1 MATLTTLPTWY
12 VASNG
17 LDITQWMIDF
27 DIRMGRQHEIDRT
40 ESSTLSMTLDNRSG
54 TFTPWNTNTYTFS
67 ASNSNFAG
75 VAALSIEVIV
85 ATGSQVTYFW
95 ASNNADPVTGA
106 QQGGIF
112 ANYAQMV
119 GNSVTISGFSTTGY
133 NGTFTV
139 VSSTPSSFTVANTTT
154 GTPATY
160 GKVTS
165 VTLTGCPITT
175 NSLIE
180 IGGIYPPTTGTWSQQ
195 FSGYANVIQPSAPD
209 ELNSQTTV
217 QANDYLKTFAAR
229 LLSNSDIYPNFT
241 QAAWDSTA
249 LTNTTQL
256 YAPVAVGATVGYVYS
271 TATLSGTASI
281 RIIDGANSEV
291 VSGTWGTSVTLGS
304 GKLYPLTVSAGFAKA
319 HGSGCFVGTN
329 YSTTS
334 PAVFYR
340 GNDTSGI
347 TATDFLNNLSGSYLG
362 TVNYTTTGAHL
373 YDAAGSIGL
382 NSQGWIQGLVGS
394 LSGGATSTW
403 SSHFWVKAPSVG
415 DTLLSVYDTTNNR
428 VAALTVNASGS
439 LNLSIG
445 APSALT
451 ATLLNGPITN
461 SATTIITTYTAGFPS
476 SGTLS
481 ATGSAGTMTFTY
493 TGVTKSTYTI
503 YPNIV
508 VPCLIFSGVSS
519 SSAGTAQNGTT
530 ITLGATPYTPALSTA
545 TTNILDGN
553 WHHVLIDYAPATS
566 AIAIDVDGVSV
577 KTGTSPT
584 TVLASQAY
592 WGAAV
597 ISTGNPANPSGASNG
612 TFADMFFVQS
622 SPGLASAAAT
632 LYKIGTLLSVQ
643 KYVGL
648 KIIDALTVA
657 QFPGSTAGIVQGYT
671 QCVGDTSAVNQSNV
685 LDYILNHVDTEQGFF
700 FQSPSGALTF
710 LDRFYVQETPA
721 KQLSGS
727 AVTIGDSGALQAFY
741 EPGVEILQDDLDVW
755 NRAQVTTYAGSV
767 YETGNSNS
775 VALYGSR
782 TIPKTSV
789 YTVTTNDTN
798 ALAQMLLYRY
808 AYPQVRASKV
818 DLSTKANANTPVMIS
833 LNLWDQITF
842 SRHGSGN
849 SAFQKQMVVESIEH
863 NFVAD
868 PGEMNTTLVLS
879 PFELVTG
886 SSTPDS
892 GSVFRF
898 SDGTHTY
905 SHFATTSLSTTFS
918 SGAPTNTTINAT
930 GLTPTSTTITVA
942 STTGFASSG
951 TFAVACSG
959 QNVVM
964 GYTGT
969 TSTTFTGCYPISGSV
984 DSSFAS
990 GAKVT
995 APFTMTVAST
1005 TGFPTSGY
1013 LTVNYSAGTSIT
1025 LTYTGTTSTTFTGCQ
1040 VFLGTYAT
1048 ISGTVYSGNAQS
1060 TTQDHFGG

>member
-27 DIRMGRQHEIDRT
+27 NIRMGRQHEIDRT
-40 ESSTLSMTLDNRSG
+40 ESSTLNLTLDNRSG

-75 VAALSIEVIV
+75 VAALSIEVVV

-112 ANYAQMV
+112 SNYAQMV

-154 GTPATY
+154 GTPSTY

-165 VTLTGCPITT
+165 ITLSGCPITT

-180 IGGIYPPTTGTWSQQ
+180 IGGVYPTTGGTWSQQ
-195 FSGYANVIQPSAPD
+195 YSGYANVIQPSAPD

-217 QANDYLKTFAAR
+217 QCNDILKTFAAR

-241 QAAWDSTA
+241 EAAWDVTA
-249 LTNTTQL
+249 LSSATQL
-256 YAPVAVGATVGYVYS
+256 YAPVDAGATVCYVYS
-271 TATLSGTASI
+271 TTSITGTGSI
-281 RIIDGANSEV
+281 LIMDGANSEV
-291 VSGTWGTSVTLGS
+291 VTGTWGTGVTLGS
-304 GKLYPLTVSAGFAKA
+304 GTLYPVTVSAGFAKA
-319 HGSGCFVGTN
+319 HGAGCFAGPT
-329 YSTTS
+329 YSSSS

-340 GNDTSGI
+340 GSDTAGV
-347 TATDFLNNLSGSYLG
+347 TATDYLG
-362 TVNYTTTGAHL
+362 NLNGVYPGTVGYTNTGAHL
-373 YDAAGSIGL
+373 YDAAGSITL
-382 NSQGWIQGLVGS
+382 NSQGWIESQVGA
-394 LSGGATSTW
+394 LSSGATNTW
-403 SSHFWVKAPSVG
+403 SSHFWVKTPNLG

-428 VAALTVNASGS
+428 VAALTV
-439 LNLSIG
+439 G
-445 APSALT
+445 ANGTLQISTGLAT
-451 ATLLNGPITN
+451 AVRATLLNGPIT
-461 SATTIITTYTAGFPS
+461 SSTTTIITTYTAGFPT

-481 ATGSAGTMTFTY
+481 TTGSAGTMTFTY
-493 TGVTKSTYTI
+493 TGVTKGTYLIGT
-503 YPNIV
+503 YV
-508 VPCLIFSGVSS
+508 TVPCLYFTGVTS
-519 SSAGTAQNGTT
+519 SSAGTAQNGAT
-530 ITLGATPYTPALSTA
+530 ITLGTTPYTPFLTTS
-545 TTNILDGN
+545 TTNILDGY
-553 WHHVLIDYAPATS
+553 WHHVLIDYAASGSTVKVC
-566 AIAIDVDGVSV
+566 VDGATVGT
-577 KTGTSPT
+577 KTSTQSI
-584 TVLASQAY
+584 LANYAY

-597 ISTGNPANPSGASNG
+597 ISTGSPANPSGASNG
-612 TFADMFFVQS
+612 TFADMFFVQT
-622 SPGLASAAAT
+622 SPGLAYAAQT
-632 LYKIGTLLSVQ
+632 LYNVGSLLSVQ

-657 QFPGSTAGIVQGYT
+657 QFPGSTSGIGQGYT
-671 QCVGDTSAVNQSNV
+671 QCVGDTSQVNQSNV
-685 LDYILNHVDTEQGFF
+685 LDYILNHVETEQGFF

-710 LDRFYVQETPA
+710 LNRFYVQETPA

-727 AVTIGDSGALQAFY
+727 AVTIGDSGSLQAYY

-818 DLSTKANANTPVMIS
+818 DLSTKANANTPVMIA

-842 SRHGSGN
+842 SRHGVGN
-849 SAFQKQMVVESIEH
+849 TAFQKQMVVEAIEH

-892 GSVFRF
+892 GSVFRL

-905 SHFATTSLSTTFS
+905 SHFATT
-918 SGAPTNTTINAT
+918 G
-930 GLTPTSTTITVA
+930 
-942 STTGFASSG
+942 
-951 TFAVACSG
+951 
-959 QNVVM
+959 
-964 GYTGT
+964 
-969 TSTTFTGCYPISGSV
+969 
-984 DSSFAS
+984 
-990 GAKVT
+990 
-995 APFTMTVAST
+995 
-1005 TGFPTSGY
+1005 
-1013 LTVNYSAGTSIT
+1013 
-1025 LTYTGTTSTTFTGCQ
+1025 
-1040 VFLGTYAT
+1040 
-1048 ISGTVYSGNAQS
+1048 
-1060 TTQDHFGG
+1060 QDHFGG